1 MSEASTDR
9 ADRPAEVT
17 DPLLWDLAAAVA
29 DAHQPD
35 ESQTCVSASCVG
47 AHWPCAAWNNAQDGL
62 RAALAPQPESA
73 RPATAQSTPLQ
84 PATPRP
90 APAQPAMTRADGDG
104 DERHDDPLTG
114 WSTDLAPAAPALPAD
129 RELAATSAA

>member
-35 ESQTCVSASCVG
+35 ENQTCVSPSCVG
-47 AHWPCAAWNNAQDGL
+47 AHWPCAAWNNSQDGL

-73 RPATAQSTPLQ
+73 RPTTAQ

-90 APAQPAMTRADGDG
+90 EMTQAETTQADGHG
-104 DERHDDPLTG
+104 DERHADPLTG
-114 WSTDLAPAAPALPAD
+114 WSTDLAPAAPALPAG